1 MLDGKSKVAMAQT
14 SQADPIRFT
23 EEPERTIR
31 DSPTRGRP
39 PLAPA
44 VKQAPFPAASQYRHA
59 SVALHNLRGLAIA
72 FLLMLHSSLAY
83 LGSVHASSYP
93 FDRPPYGWLAYPI
106 LDRDRWLG
114 FDFCC
119 AWQDVYLMG
128 LMFFLSGVFTWPS
141 LAREGGSKFLARR
154 LVRLGAPL
162 VFCVTVVMPVA
173 LYPVYRMT
181 APNPSLFDY
190 LHEYLAL
197 PFVPIGPMWFLWMLL
212 ALNVLAAGALGF
224 WRSTASALGRLSDH
238 LARHPKRFLGLWLL
252 VAIAAYVPLALVFTP
267 WTWAKYGPFG
277 IQLSR
282 PLLYA
287 AYYFGGV
294 AVGVQGL
301 GRGVLSATGI
311 AARSWKAL
319 SAAAGASFVLW
330 LGLTALAVQLGG
342 AAPLLLSV
350 AADASYPL
358 AGSCSL
364 LFLLAICLRFGTG
377 GRWPIFAILSDNI
390 LWVYALHYA
399 PVVWLQYAL
408 LGASW
413 PAPIKWI
420 TVLLGVAA
428 LCLGATAGARQI
440 RVKATARL
448 SPGRMDPAR

>member
-1 MLDGKSKVAMAQT
+1 MSDGKLKVAMPQASQT
-14 SQADPIRFT
+14 DPIRFT
-23 EEPERTIR
+23 GEPERTIR
-31 DSPTRGRP
+31 DSSTRGRP
-39 PLAPA
+39 PLSPT
-44 VKQAPFPAASQYRHA
+44 VLQAPVPAAMQYRHA

-83 LGSVHASSYP
+83 LGSVHASSYS

-119 AWQDVYLMG
+119 AWQDLYLMG

-141 LAREGGSKFLARR
+141 LSREGGGKYFSRR
-154 LVRLGAPL
+154 LVRLGPPL
-162 VFCVTVVMPVA
+162 VLGVMVIMPVA

-181 APNPSLFDY
+181 APNPSLFGY

-212 ALNVLAAGALGF
+212 ALNAIAAGTFGCWPSAA
-224 WRSTASALGRLSDH
+224 STLGRLSDN
-238 LARHPKRFLGLWLL
+238 LARHPKRFLGPWLL

-267 WTWAKYGPFG
+267 WSWAKYGPFG

-282 PLLYA
+282 PLLYS
-287 AYYFGGV
+287 AYYFAGV
-294 AVGVQGL
+294 AVGIHGL
-301 GRGVLSATGI
+301 GRGVLSETGV
-311 AARSWKAL
+311 AARSWKVL
-319 SAAAGASFVLW
+319 FAAAGVSFVLW
-330 LGLTALAVQLGG
+330 LGLTALAVQLGE
-342 AAPLLLSV
+342 AAPLLLNV

-377 GRWPIFAILSDNI
+377 GRWPVFAILSDNA

-413 PAPIKWI
+413 PASIKWI
-420 TVLLGVAA
+420 AVLLGVAA

-440 RVKATARL
+440 RVRATARL
-448 SPGRMDPAR
+448 PPGRMDPAG